1 MQLRQRPYG
10 DAIVV
15 DVFGPV
21 ERETGDTVQLVL
33 ALKRLV
39 TEGYK
44 VVLLNMA
51 RLDNVDSVLLGAI
64 AQAHT
69 SALRSGSALKLENV
83 GDRLRNLLEMTRL
96 DRFIEIVE
104 SEEKELGGRQMS

>member
-21 ERETGDTVQLVL
+21 ERETGETVQLVL

-69 SALRSGSALKLENV
+69 SALRSGAALKLENV